1 MVPNLHSMILYN
13 VTINIDNSCH
23 DEWLAWMRNKHI
35 PDLMA
40 TGLFVRNNMLRL
52 LNEEDNGGT
61 TYAVQYFLHSLDDL
75 DEYYKTFETH
85 FQAEH
90 QRRYGDKFVSFQ
102 TVLEV
107 VD

>member
-1 MVPNLHSMILYN
+1 MILYN
-13 VTINIDNSCH
+13 VTINIDNACH
-23 DEWLAWMRNKHI
+23 DEWLQWMKSKHI

-40 TGLFVRNNMLRL
+40 TGYFIRNNILRL
-52 LNEEDNGGT
+52 LNEEDNGGV
-61 TYAVQYFLHSLDDL
+61 TYAFQYYLQTLEDL
-75 DEYYKTFETH
+75 NNYEKTHEAF

-90 QRRYGDKFVSFQ
+90 QERYRDKYVSFR